1 MVSKNN
7 LLYIIGAIIYIACF
21 GYIVLDMLQA
31 PEGRI
36 LLFIFSTSVIL
47 TALIIVIG
55 YKISKALCIYLKSI
69 QESDKNDRI
78 NHSNLNCSSDVNSNI

>member
-21 GYIVLDMLQA
+21 GYIIHDMLQA

-55 YKISKALCIYLKSI
+55 YKISKAL
-69 QESDKNDRI
+69 
-78 NHSNLNCSSDVNSNI
+78 LNILEKYTGEW